1 MAGVDCAIMTTPPPP
16 STSPYIR
23 DAQFT
28 YFFFFCC
35 LCFDL
40 ISKETLS
47 NPIPKRFS
55 PIFLLIVLIISV
67 LTFRSLIHLELIFVD
82 SVNSGFN
89 FNLYMWISSVVVV
102 I

>member
-1 MAGVDCAIMTTPPPP
+1 MP
-16 STSPYIR
+16 SLSN
-23 DAQFT
+23 
-28 YFFFFCC
+28 FFSFVACV
-35 LCFDL
+35 FDL

-47 NPIPKRFS
+47 NPMSKRFS

>member
-1 MAGVDCAIMTTPPPP
+1 MPIL
-16 STSPYIR
+16 SN
-23 DAQFT
+23 
-28 YFFFFCC
+28 FFSFVACV
-35 LCFDL
+35 FDL

-47 NPIPKRFS
+47 NPMSKRFS

-67 LTFRSLIHLELIFVD
+67 LTFRSLIHFELIFVD

-102 I
+102 VI